1 MKTHVERKPFKV
13 GNFLLR
19 IKRQLDSLIGFRF
32 LRLLF
37 GLVLLN
43 SSPSVRSKYRAFST
57 NSVLPQMLQES
68 EDHYES
74 EIFSILSSA
83 HSWTSV
89 IFSGKRD
96 NRHRSATGFS
106 GIVTQTGYR
115 MSVAILRSGEGSIF
129 FNISNHANF
138 SGEKKKRL
146 QWSLMKV
153 NLVLASNIS
162 ELTQQDGRG
171 KKTANLVW
179 LPWQQFCLK

>member
-1 MKTHVERKPFKV
+1 
-13 GNFLLR
+13 
-19 IKRQLDSLIGFRF
+19 
-32 LRLLF
+32 
-37 GLVLLN
+37 
-43 SSPSVRSKYRAFST
+43 
-57 NSVLPQMLQES
+57 MLQES

-74 EIFSILSSA
+74 KIFSILSSA

-129 FNISNHANF
+129 FNINNHANF

-146 QWSLMKV
+146 QWSLMKF
-153 NLVLASNIS
+153 NLVLESNIS

-179 LPWQQFCLK
+179 QPWQQFCLK